1 MEEGKKEKK
10 DDCPWS
16 GRAFPLVMERALHA
30 MYDAARGLR
39 HEKLLLKA

>member
-1 MEEGKKEKK
+1 LVTADSPGVSEGKMEEGKKEKK

-30 MYDAARGLR
+30 GNV
-39 HEKLLLKA
+39 